1 MKLTI
6 QTSVQQSY
14 QQVWAGFTKDLFTKL
29 SPPFPPVKVI
39 RFDGCLKGDVVE
51 LELNFLVF
59 KQSWKSLITDQQTT
73 DVDIFFLD
81 EGIKLPFFLSSW
93 RHYHRIIKDS
103 NNTIIADE
111 IEFRTPTILT
121 DYLLYPLLWAQFAYR
136 KPIYRSVF
144 NRKT

>member
-6 QTSVQQSY
+6 QTSVQQPY
-14 QQVWAGFTKDLFTKL
+14 QQVWTGFTKDLFTKL

-103 NNTIIADE
+103 NSTIIADE

>member
-29 SPPFPPVKVI
+29 NPPFPPVKVI
-39 RFDGCLKGDVVE
+39 RFDGCLKGDIVE

-103 NNTIIADE
+103 NSTIIADE

>member
-59 KQSWKSLITDQQTT
+59 KQRWKSLITDQQTT

-103 NNTIIADE
+103 NSTTIADE

>member
-39 RFDGCLKGDVVE
+39 RFDGCLNGDIVE

-103 NNTIIADE
+103 NSTIIADE

>member
-29 SPPFPPVKVI
+29 NPPFPPVKVI

-51 LELNFLVF
+51 LELNFFVF

-103 NNTIIADE
+103 NSTIIADE

-121 DYLLYPLLWAQFAYR
+121 DYLLYPLLWAQFA
-136 KPIYRSVF
+136 
-144 NRKT
+144 

>member
-6 QTSVQQSY
+6 QTSVQQPY
-14 QQVWAGFTKDLFTKL
+14 QQVWTGFTKDLFTKL

-59 KQSWKSLITDQQTT
+59 KQSWKSLITNQQTT

>member
-29 SPPFPPVKVI
+29 NPPFPPVKVI

-51 LELNFLVF
+51 LELNFFVF

-93 RHYHRIIKDS
+93 RHYHRIIKCND
-103 NNTIIADE
+103 NTIIADE

>member
-39 RFDGCLKGDVVE
+39 RFDGCLKGDIVE

-103 NNTIIADE
+103 NSTIIADE

-144 NRKT
+144 NRKI

>member
-103 NNTIIADE
+103 NSTIIADE

>member
-39 RFDGCLKGDVVE
+39 RFDGCLKGDIVE

-93 RHYHRIIKDS
+93 RHYHRIIKGSDS
-103 NNTIIADE
+103 TIIADE
-111 IEFRTPTILT
+111 IEFHTPTILT

-144 NRKT
+144 NRKI

>member
-39 RFDGCLKGDVVE
+39 RFDGCLKGDIVE

-59 KQSWKSLITDQQTT
+59 KQSWKSLITNQQTT

>member
-39 RFDGCLKGDVVE
+39 RFDGCLKGDIVE

-103 NNTIIADE
+103 NSTIIADE

>member
-14 QQVWAGFTKDLFTKL
+14 QQVWTGFTKDLFTKL

-59 KQSWKSLITDQQTT
+59 KQSWKSLITDQQTS

-93 RHYHRIIKDS
+93 RHYHRIIKGND
-103 NNTIIADE
+103 NTIIADE
-111 IEFRTPTILT
+111 IEFCTPTILT